1 MTTASMV
8 PDIQVLP
15 ARPAPRV
22 IWTPGALP
30 PAERADNLMQ
40 MLLRGHRALN
50 DELHGQAT
58 LPRRIIQLIGLS
70 VVGFALH
77 GAAVGLALQALQGHL
92 GIGVLPGH
100 PVIWLPVAFTL
111 SLIGALG
118 ICLPIF
124 FFCSQ
129 MAGLDTPLSLI
140 AAQALR
146 ANATSAILLF
156 ALLPFYVALGLG
168 TVWVPTLAPAAL
180 YLGLGLPLIAGLG
193 GIRAVYLGF
202 VDLAQRQK
210 PEGQRR
216 QLLLVM
222 VLCASVV
229 YALVAPVAMYRL
241 SEVLGHIL

>member
-1 MTTASMV
+1 MATASATSDLAAL
-8 PDIQVLP
+8 PDLPRPAARTIWTPAAPP
-15 ARPAPRV
+15 ARP
-22 IWTPGALP
+22 G
-30 PAERADNLMQ
+30 NLMQ
-40 MLLRGHRALN
+40 MLLLGHRSLN
-50 DELHGQAT
+50 DELHDQVA
-58 LPRRIIQLIGLS
+58 LPRRILQLIGLA

-77 GAAVGLALQALQGHL
+77 GAAVGLALQRLHGL
-92 GIGVLPGH
+92 GLGTLPGH
-100 PVIWLPVAFTL
+100 PALWLPVAFTI

-129 MAGLDTPLSLI
+129 MAGLDTPLPLV

-156 ALLPFYVALGLG
+156 ALLPFYVALALG
-168 TVWVPTLAPAAL
+168 TLWVPALAPAAL
-180 YLGLGLPLIAGLG
+180 YLGFGLPLLAGLG

-202 VDLAQRQK
+202 ADLAQRQS

-241 SEVLGHIL
+241 AEVLGHVL